1 MHPTHRRSALTIAG
15 AAKGLSTARA
25 QTADFPNM
33 PLRIIVPNL
42 CRHPGKRHG
51 AIQFAAGDR
60 AAARCQF
67 EAMVLKSRAKDTNRN
82 PVLWPGASPD
92 YS

>member
-42 CRHPGKRHG
+42 CRHPGERHG
-51 AIQFAAGDR
+51 AIQFAGESGRRGVATVCGLS
-60 AAARCQF
+60 
-67 EAMVLKSRAKDTNRN
+67 V
-82 PVLWPGASPD
+82 
-92 YS
+92 

>member
-1 MHPTHRRSALTIAG
+1 MHSTHRRSALTIAG

-42 CRHPGKRHG
+42 CRHPGERHD

-60 AAARCQF
+60 AAGQRWTTIREVDGAASIRGR
-67 EAMVLKSRAKDTNRN
+67 RA
-82 PVLWPGASPD
+82 LG
-92 YS
+92 